1 MCSGEYI
8 IMPCLSSLLSS
19 LLSCQVWDLEYL
31 AKVREQECHD
41 KGVKCIDVNK
51 DVILTGSYDAMFK
64 VGPLL
69 MVGNMSLMPL
79 LLRCGGRVT
88 GAVSRPSR
96 ATVTVSGTSSCMGA
110 LWSVDSRHPLFIT
123 PGS

>member
-1 MCSGEYI
+1 MCSGDYI
-8 IMPCLSSLLSS
+8 IIPCLSSLLSS

-69 MVGNMSLMPL
+69 MS
-79 LLRCGGRVT
+79 
-88 GAVSRPSR
+88 
-96 ATVTVSGTSSCMGA
+96 
-110 LWSVDSRHPLFIT
+110 WSVASHSYHCCL
-123 PGS
+123 GVEEE